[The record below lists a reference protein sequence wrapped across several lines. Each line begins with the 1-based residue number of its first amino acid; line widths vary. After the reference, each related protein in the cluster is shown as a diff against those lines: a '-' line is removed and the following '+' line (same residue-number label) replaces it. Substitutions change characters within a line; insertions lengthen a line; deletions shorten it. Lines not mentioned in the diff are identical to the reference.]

1 MGNIPLSAD
10 DIAFLKEKGNKKNS
24 TQDIKNAF
32 KEFAQDLGVEN
43 KKMDEVKINFQ
54 QFCDKA
60 DTVFNTESETLC
72 PQNKYEVYQH
82 LFHAFDSD
90 RVSVLFLF
98 VIVITLIDLLKV

>member
-43 KKMDEVKINFQ
+43 KKMDEVKINFK

-60 DTVFNTESETLC
+60 DTVFNTESETLS
-72 PQNKYEVYQH
+72 PQNKSEVYQH

-90 RVSVLFLF
+90 KVSELF
-98 VIVITLIDLLKV
+98 VIQINSISIKYQV

>member
-32 KEFAQDLGVEN
+32 KEFSQDLGVEN

-54 QFCDKA
+54 QFCEKA
-60 DTVFNTESETLC
+60 DTVFNTESETLS
-72 PQNKYEVYQH
+72 PQNKFEVYQH

-90 RVSVLFLF
+90 KVSVSIIF
-98 VIVITLIDLLKV
+98 IVRQ